1 MAMFKENDMRLI
13 NIIIEEIN
21 EDFAFLSDGAKLFLK
36 SNLEEDDIEDFGR
49 LINYYQLLVK
59 ETEQYDDFDNELLE
73 KLKNNLQ
80 LLKLHL
86 E

>member
-1 MAMFKENDMRLI
+1 MAMFKENDMRLT
-13 NIIIEEIN
+13 NIIIEEIS

>member
-1 MAMFKENDMRLI
+1 MKTTNMEAI
-13 NIIIEEIN
+13 NMILERIG
-21 EDFAFLSDGAKLFLK
+21 EDFAFLSDGVKLFLK

>member
-1 MAMFKENDMRLI
+1 MFKENDMRLT

>member
-1 MAMFKENDMRLI
+1 MAMFKENDMRLT
-13 NIIIEEIN
+13 NIIIEEIG

>member
-1 MAMFKENDMRLI
+1 MAMFKENDMRLT

>member
-1 MAMFKENDMRLI
+1 MKTTNMEAI
-13 NIIIEEIN
+13 NMILERIS
-21 EDFAFLSDGAKLFLK
+21 EDYGFLSSNAKNFIK

-80 LLKLHL
+80 LLKLYL

>member
-1 MAMFKENDMRLI
+1 MAMFKENDMRLT

-36 SNLEEDDIEDFGR
+36 SNLEEDDIEDYGR

-59 ETEQYDDFDNELLE
+59 ETEQYDDFDNERLE

>member
-1 MAMFKENDMRLI
+1 MKTTNMEAI
-13 NIIIEEIN
+13 NMILERIG
-21 EDFAFLSDGAKLFLK
+21 EDYGFLSSNAKNFLK

>member
-1 MAMFKENDMRLI
+1 MKTTNMEAI
-13 NIIIEEIN
+13 NMILERIG

>member
-1 MAMFKENDMRLI
+1 MFKENDMRLI